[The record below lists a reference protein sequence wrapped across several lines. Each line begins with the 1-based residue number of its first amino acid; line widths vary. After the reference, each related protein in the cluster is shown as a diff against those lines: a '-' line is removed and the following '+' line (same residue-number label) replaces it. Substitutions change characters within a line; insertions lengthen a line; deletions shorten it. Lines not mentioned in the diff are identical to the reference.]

1 MSRLF
6 TISRSPSRRQ
16 GLRGSDAASLA
27 QQLDA
32 ALADRRFRALPE
44 ELESRFQDE
53 TGDNQIRALFRATLA
68 SALFYTFQLVAEWAL
83 TPDAF
88 AFAAALHFGV
98 VTPVL
103 FLIAAFARAAVTPMR
118 RDFLGAAIPLLIAG
132 QAAATYMQSNAEGAP
147 YYLSLLC
154 VAPILGNSSLPLSS
168 RAALWSSAICLVGL
182 AALTRLPHGGPAHV
196 FVGGLTPIS
205 ICVAMT
211 LLSAFQR
218 NREARRAYLLDL
230 RHRLRVA
237 EVGQEARH
245 DPLTG
250 LANRRRLEEVAAA
263 LWRNEIAHVSPISV
277 VLYDVDRFKTFNDLY
292 GHQKGDEC
300 LKRVAACALEEIGEA
315 ADAGAHQLAH
325 DLRALSQDAFGKDP
339 DRLAAHAGRI
349 GGAEDGP
356 DRGAGDRDR
365 TNAHFVQRLQNG
377 DMAEPAPRV
386 EFHPVKA
393 GDAHRFLPAMLK
405 RVEPER
411 DETRRMVGV
420 PHAEHAAFLAQLVP
434 VCVRNFEGIG
444 RQHDARPN
452 VHEEPRI

>member
-103 FLIAAFARAAVTPMR
+103 FLIAAFARAAVTPIR
-118 RDFLGAAIPLLIAG
+118 RDFLGASIPLLIAG

-300 LKRVAACALEEIGEA
+300 LKRVAACALEEIGAEDDVAARYGGEEFILLLPRTPLDEA
-315 ADAGAHQLAH
+315 RRVAER
-325 DLRALSQDAFGKDP
+325 LRSAVAALRIP
-339 DRLAAHAGRI
+339 HA
-349 GGAEDGP
+349 GGAELGVVTASFGVASADSNERTFAQLTAEADAALYGAK
-356 DRGAGDRDR
+356 RGGR
-365 TNAHFVQRLQNG
+365 N
-377 DMAEPAPRV
+377 RV
-386 EFHPVKA
+386 LAANTVVKA
-393 GDAHRFLPAMLK
+393 A
-405 RVEPER
+405 
-411 DETRRMVGV
+411 
-420 PHAEHAAFLAQLVP
+420 
-434 VCVRNFEGIG
+434 
-444 RQHDARPN
+444 
-452 VHEEPRI
+452 